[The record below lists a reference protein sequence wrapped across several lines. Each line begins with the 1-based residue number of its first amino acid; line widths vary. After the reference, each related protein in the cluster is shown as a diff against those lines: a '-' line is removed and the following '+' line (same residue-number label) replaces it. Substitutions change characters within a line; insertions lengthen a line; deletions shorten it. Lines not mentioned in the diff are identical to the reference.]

1 MSSNAAD
8 STHGRKPRLL
18 IVDDD
23 SFLLRSLARLLM
35 LHGLRVVTAPNGA
48 TALDVLA
55 VDRDFDLVV
64 FDMDMP
70 PMHGPEFLPKA
81 LEVAPELRGRFVV
94 ASGNLDEQ
102 MRGLA
107 AAGPCRMLQ
116 KPYSHLD
123 VGALLTPR

>member
-1 MSSNAAD
+1 MSSD
-8 STHGRKPRLL
+8 EPVPMQGRKPRLL

-23 SFLLRSLARLLM
+23 AFLLRSVARLLM
-35 LHGLRVVTAPNGA
+35 LHGHRVVTAPNGGM
-48 TALDVLA
+48 ALDVLG

-81 LEVAPELRGRFVV
+81 LEAAPELRGRFVV

-102 MRGLA
+102 VRALA
-107 AAGPCRMLQ
+107 AGGSCRMLQ